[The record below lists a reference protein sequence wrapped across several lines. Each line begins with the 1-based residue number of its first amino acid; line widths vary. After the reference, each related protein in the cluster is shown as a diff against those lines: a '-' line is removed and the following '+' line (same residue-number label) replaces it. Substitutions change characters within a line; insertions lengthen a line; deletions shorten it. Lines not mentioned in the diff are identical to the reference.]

1 MRRAVIV
8 LGILGLLGFITF
20 RTLFGGA
27 TISWHQRLTVT
38 IRTPMGEV
46 SGASVTKITNMD
58 TTGLLVVP
66 QARGVS
72 SRVLGEAVAVEVEPG
87 RWLFALLSGD
97 DVNYKGHADQLAQY
111 AFRLGQDRAALDR
124 SYESNMAELKAQP
137 LNSPA
142 PVPRDAYPMFVTF
155 DDITKPETVRLVDSD
170 DLDATFGCT
179 RDAAQSNFPWRVA
192 GLNYQDW
199 VAAEVVRLS
208 REMATERS
216 GLPGPVG
223 DAITETYFITDD
235 HYYDAADQLRLA
247 QLQTQF
253 SELQRQTWREARSA
267 LEQEL
272 PATLPTPQSV
282 AAPTG
287 GPCHQL
293 TSVTLEITRDA
304 LTEGRV
310 EGALGWWCDRKTNFR
325 RLNGNTGAVFDN
337 ELSNNLG
344 PGEFKTGVCK

>member
-1 MRRAVIV
+1 MRRTITV

-27 TISWHQRLTVT
+27 TISWHQRLTVNVGT
-38 IRTPMGEV
+38 SAGDV
-46 SGASVTKITNMD
+46 SGASVTEITKTD
-58 TTGLLVVP
+58 TSGLFVP
-66 QARGVS
+66 PEASGVHS
-72 SRVLGEAVAVEVEPG
+72 SVRGEAVAVEVEPG

-111 AFRLGQDRAALDR
+111 AFRLGQDRAVLDR
-124 SYESNMAELKAQP
+124 SYESNMAELMAQP
-137 LNSPA
+137 LNTPA

-155 DDITKPETVRLVDSD
+155 DDITKPETVRLVDPD

-179 RDAAQSNFPWRVA
+179 RDTAQSNFPWRVA
-192 GLNYQDW
+192 GLSYQDW
-199 VAAEVVRLS
+199 AASEVVRLS

-216 GLPGPVG
+216 GLTGPVG

-253 SELQRQTWREARSA
+253 SEQQRQTWREARSA
-267 LEQEL
+267 LEKEI
-272 PATLPTPQSV
+272 PAALPTPQSV
-282 AAPTG
+282 SAKTG

-304 LTEGRV
+304 LTDGRV
-310 EGALGWWCDRKTNFR
+310 EEALGWWCPKRTEASLDDDPKYFGVNALFRNVGPSNFR
-325 RLNGNTGAVFDN
+325 IGD
-337 ELSNNLG
+337 
-344 PGEFKTGVCK
+344 CK